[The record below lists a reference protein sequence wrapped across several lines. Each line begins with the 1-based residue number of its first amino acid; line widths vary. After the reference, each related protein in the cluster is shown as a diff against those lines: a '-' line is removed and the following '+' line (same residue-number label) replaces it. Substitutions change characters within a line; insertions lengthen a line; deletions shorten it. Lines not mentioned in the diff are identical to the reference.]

1 MRKSGRLLLGRN
13 NYDERRTYSKGVQ
26 DCLNH
31 GACMDCPYTNNY
43 DCKDALVNDLIE
55 TIKCD
60 FLLYNIPETLT
71 AKEAALQTYTNE
83 NNVLYKNNIWFIS
96 NEIKKA
102 VQVGAR
108 KVEIQVEDEVSER
121 ICRYFQL
128 LQYKV
133 DRLAWSEGVTKVRV
147 EW

>member
-1 MRKSGRLLLGRN
+1 MTKE
-13 NYDERRTYSKGVQ
+13 ERILKGVQ